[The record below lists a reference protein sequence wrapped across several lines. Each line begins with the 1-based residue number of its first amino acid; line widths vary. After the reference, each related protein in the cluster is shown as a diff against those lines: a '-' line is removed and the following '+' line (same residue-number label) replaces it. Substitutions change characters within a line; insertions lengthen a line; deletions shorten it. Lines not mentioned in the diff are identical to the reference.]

1 MNMTIDEKLAEFREI
16 VRLAD
21 LEIQRQE
28 ELREDTYKRID
39 ALLEQ
44 KNAIVNE

>member
-1 MNMTIDEKLAEFREI
+1 MTIDEKLAEFREI

-21 LEIQRQE
+21 KEIDRQE
-28 ELREDTYKRID
+28 KLREATYKRID
-39 ALLEQ
+39 DLLEQ